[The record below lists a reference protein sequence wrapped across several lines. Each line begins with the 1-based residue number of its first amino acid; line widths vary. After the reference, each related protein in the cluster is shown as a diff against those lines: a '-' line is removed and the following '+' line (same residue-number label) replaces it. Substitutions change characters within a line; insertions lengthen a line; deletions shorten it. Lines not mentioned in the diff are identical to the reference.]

1 MKVTYPILAID
12 YGDKHFGLAI
22 SDTKGILA
30 QPLDTI
36 SISQNRD
43 INDVIKD
50 ILDIAEEQKAKTILV
65 GMPQEFRD
73 QYKKTTDKIKIF
85 INRLKDHTKIPII
98 TYDESFSTTWAQNM
112 LISSGQTTK
121 KSRRKIDSIAA
132 TIFLQEF
139 LNSNHR

>member
-121 KSRRKIDSIAA
+121 KVEKIDSIAA
-132 TIFLQEF
+132 TVFLQEF